1 MTDKSELLH
10 LSKSGGSLRTP
21 SRAQSSLI
29 KRGRNKAAKLGMDK
43 GKDGLSRQISS
54 QKAGEGEL
62 EDGDLELARGVLYY
76 HGKGVSQ
83 DFDRAAMWFRKAADK
98 GIAAAQYYLGLQYYD
113 GLGVRQS
120 YVRAA
125 AWYQMAAKQG
135 YAPAPNNFGLLYEL
149 GDGVPRDLS
158 LAAKWFRKA
167 AEQGLASAQAWVG
180 ESYYYGL
187 GVSRNYVEAYF
198 WFYLA
203 TMDGAQTNLEKYSVG
218 RDAASSKLTQA
229 QRLDV
234 QERARLW
241 TTIHSPQG

>member
-1 MTDKSELLH
+1 MADKSELLPV
-10 LSKSGGSLRTP
+10 SQSGGSSHTL
-21 SRAQSSLI
+21 SRAQSNLI
-29 KRGRNKAAKLGMDK
+29 TRGRKEAAKLLADK
-43 GKDGLSRQISS
+43 ARDGLNRQVSP

-76 HGKGVSQ
+76 HGQGVSQ
-83 DFDRAAMWFRKAADK
+83 DFERAAMWFRKAADK

-113 GLGVRQS
+113 GLGVTQS
-120 YVRAA
+120 YVQAA

-135 YAPAPNNFGLLYEL
+135 YAPAQNNFALLYEL
-149 GDGVPRDLS
+149 GDGVPRDFL

-167 AEQGLASAQAWVG
+167 AEQRLASAQAWVG

-203 TMDGAQTNLEKYSVG
+203 TMDGAQTNLEKYTGG

-229 QRLDV
+229 QRLEV

-241 TTIHSPQG
+241 TAIHSPQG